1 MKEELEKLH
10 HKALDDIAAAETLDA
25 LFALKSRLLGKKGK
39 LTAYFTRLRE
49 LPDDQRPEFGKEV
62 NRVKQELESEI
73 EARRKRIAE
82 KTVEKKLGEA
92 RLDITLP
99 GLRPRTGHLHPLT
112 RITDE
117 IIDIFMGL
125 GFDVVEGPEVETDYF
140 NFEALNL
147 HKDHPARDEQD
158 SFYITPQLLMRTQT
172 SPVQI
177 RTMLDRGEPPVQVI
191 APGRTFRRDAVDA
204 SHSPVF
210 HQVEGL
216 LVDRHITLS
225 HLKAVLFHFA
235 REMFGPKTEARFR
248 PDFFPFTEPS
258 VEMAI
263 SCTVC
268 GGEGCSVCSRT
279 GWLEILG
286 SGVVHPQVI
295 RNGGLD
301 PDECTGFAF
310 GMGVERI
317 AMLKHGIDDIRLFYE
332 NDVRFLKQF

>member
-1 MKEELEKLH
+1 M
-10 HKALDDIAAAETLDA
+10 
-25 LFALKSRLLGKKGK
+25 
-39 LTAYFTRLRE
+39 
-49 LPDDQRPEFGKEV
+49 
-62 NRVKQELESEI
+62 
-73 EARRKRIAE
+73 
-82 KTVEKKLGEA
+82 
-92 RLDITLP
+92 
-99 GLRPRTGHLHPLT
+99 
-112 RITDE
+112 
-117 IIDIFMGL
+117 
-125 GFDVVEGPEVETDYF
+125 GFDVVEGPEIETDYF

-158 SFYITPQLLMRTQT
+158 SFYITHQLLMRTQT

-191 APGRTFRRDAVDA
+191 APGRTFRRDNVDA

-216 LVDRHITLS
+216 LVDRHITLA

-235 REMFGPKTEARFR
+235 REMFGKKTKARFR

-263 SCTVC
+263 TCTVC
-268 GGEGCSVCSRT
+268 GGDGCSVCSRT

-317 AMLKHGIDDIRLFYE
+317 AMLKYGIDDIRLFYE